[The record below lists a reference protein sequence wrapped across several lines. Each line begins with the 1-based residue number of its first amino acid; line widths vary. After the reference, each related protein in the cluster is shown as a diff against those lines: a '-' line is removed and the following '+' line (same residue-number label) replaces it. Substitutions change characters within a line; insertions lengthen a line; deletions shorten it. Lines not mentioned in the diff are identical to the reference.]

1 MKLKSMKKVLA
12 AVLSTTM
19 VMGMSMTVLAADGE
33 ITSTSPTNPATGGSI
48 TAPIFSYDITHVV
61 VPTSY
66 GVAFNPDGLN
76 ITVSTATTPAV
87 TTTSPVASKNYGIIN
102 KSSKDKLVKV
112 GLSVSSTAPT
122 GSVTFVDTAAEATGA
137 AKGEY
142 KIYLEVVPADAT
154 DIKVYDANGNEED
167 PTTATTPSSLAHVKM
182 TKAAST
188 ATVPMKLGD
197 NEVAFKLGKAE
208 YSLKKDGSLNLEGG
222 ITDNDVKDLYK
233 VTDLDTDKGVTGF
246 TFDGAMNSN
255 ADWTK
260 VTGKVEITPTYTI
273 ETTDDTVT
281 VLDGTGAMT
290 EVGPQVS
297 MTAGGLITMSGL
309 TAEQNKKSLKVAYG
323 TGEWE
328 VSNDAT
334 WDNSRWSSTSGGT
347 LAVQLG
353 SSWMG
358 NIAKTDGNVTV
369 KLTLTDNTVKIA
381 RVSIPTST
389 P

>member
-19 VMGMSMTVLAADGE
+19 VMGMSMTVLADDGE

-66 GVAFNPDGLN
+66 GVAFNPDGLD

-87 TTTSPVASKNYGIIN
+87 TTTSTVASKNYGIIN

-112 GLSVSSTAPT
+112 GLSVSSTEPRE
-122 GSVTFVDTAAEATGA
+122 SVTFVNTKAAATTDA
-137 AKGEY
+137 EKGEY

-154 DIKVYDANGNEED
+154 DVQIYDNNVAKA
-167 PTTATTPSSLAHVKM
+167 PTTTTTPSSLAHVKM
-182 TKAAST
+182 EKAAST

-222 ITDNDVKDLYK
+222 ITGNDVKDLYK
-233 VTDLDTDKGVTGF
+233 VTDLDTDAGVTGF

-273 ETTDDTVT
+273 ETTDDSVT
-281 VLDGTGAMT
+281 VLDGTGAMAKI
-290 EVGPQVS
+290 GLQIS
-297 MTAGGLITMSGL
+297 MNNDGLITMTGF
-309 TAEQNKKSLKVAYG
+309 TAEQNYVSLAVTDGEG
-323 TGEWE
+323 TKWDIGD
-328 VSNDAT
+328 SPYT
-334 WDNSRWSSTSGGT
+334 WDLTNYNAETGGDANIQLSDGWKSFLISKGGDVT
-347 LAVQLG
+347 LE
-353 SSWMG
+353 
-358 NIAKTDGNVTV
+358 
-369 KLTLTDNTVKIA
+369 LTLSDGSKKTFTTTI
-381 RVSIPTST
+381 S
-389 P
+389 